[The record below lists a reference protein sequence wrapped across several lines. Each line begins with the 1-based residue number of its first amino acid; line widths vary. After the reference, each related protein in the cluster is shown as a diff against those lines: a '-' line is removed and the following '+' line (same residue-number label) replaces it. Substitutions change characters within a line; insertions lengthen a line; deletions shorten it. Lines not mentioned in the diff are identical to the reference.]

1 MEKIMDTKIHYTQL
15 GFTYDT
21 NKVDTIDLFEDL
33 RKIERKRKA
42 IEYMERRQQAK
53 QNSKQ
58 WCK

>member
-1 MEKIMDTKIHYTQL
+1 MDTKIHYTQL